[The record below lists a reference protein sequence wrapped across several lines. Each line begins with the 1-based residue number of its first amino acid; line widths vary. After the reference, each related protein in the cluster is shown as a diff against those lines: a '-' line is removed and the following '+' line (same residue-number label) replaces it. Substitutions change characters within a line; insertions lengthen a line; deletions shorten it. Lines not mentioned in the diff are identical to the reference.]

1 MRYVVRGIRQ
11 GGLTVWAILAA
22 AGCGTAGCGVNDRST
37 DGATARPQ
45 QQTDTKSAAAAGI
58 PTPAEVEQ
66 AASQASAVVGRPAP
80 DFTLPD
86 QDKRPVRLADLR
98 GKWVVLYIYPK
109 DDTPGCTCQAT
120 EFTKLLGEFRDMNA
134 EVLGV
139 SADPPMD
146 HQYFRQKYDLA
157 LTLLSDE
164 RAETMRRYGAWVET
178 PAAGAGTGRTV
189 RQTYLI
195 DPQGT
200 IARHWPEVIPEG
212 HAERVKQ
219 ALAEVAK
226 GPATR
231 PTAAAE

>member
-1 MRYVVRGIRQ
+1 VCLALIGAGCATDAPPTAARQ
-11 GGLTVWAILAA
+11 GTGIQPARA
-22 AGCGTAGCGVNDRST
+22 AGVPS
-37 DGATARPQ
+37 
-45 QQTDTKSAAAAGI
+45 
-58 PTPAEVEQ
+58 PAEVEQ
-66 AASQASAVVGRPAP
+66 AASRASAVVGRPAP

-86 QDKRPVRLADLR
+86 QDNRPVRLGDFR

-139 SADPPMD
+139 SADSPSD
-146 HQYFRQKYDLA
+146 HQYFRQKYDLD

-195 DPQGT
+195 DPRGT

-212 HAERVKQ
+212 HAERVRQ

-226 GPATR
+226 NPATR
-231 PTAAAE
+231 PTAAAEPAAP